1 MTRILV
7 TGGAGYVGSHA
18 VRALLEA
25 GHDVWVYDNL
35 CRGHAEAVPTGLLI
49 VGELADEHRLR
60 AVLEEHRIEAVM
72 HFAAFALVGESM
84 SDPARYYR
92 NNVAAGLSLLEA
104 MRAAGVKRI
113 VFSSTTATYGTPQV
127 QPISEDTPQM
137 PINPYGFTKLCFE
150 RMLDDYAR
158 AYGWAAAA
166 LRYFN
171 AAGASADGQLG
182 EDHDP
187 ETHLIPLVLQVALGQ
202 RNEVVIFGDDYPT
215 PDGTCVRDYVHVED
229 LATAH
234 LLALQR
240 LEPGKVL
247 KVNLGTGT
255 GWSVRQVVEA
265 CRRVT
270 GHPIPARVGPRREGD
285 PPVLVADVRR
295 AQSVLGWT
303 PRYQDLDQIVAT
315 AWNFHRNHPRGFR
328 K

>member
-1 MTRILV
+1 
-7 TGGAGYVGSHA
+7 
-18 VRALLEA
+18 LLEA

>member
-1 MTRILV
+1 VTRILV

>member
-1 MTRILV
+1 
-7 TGGAGYVGSHA
+7 
-18 VRALLEA
+18 LEA